1 MEKKRFTSEEVIE
14 MLKQQRE
21 ACAGA
26 ITSDNLSEFTARL
39 RIRGVDLVLKQRN
52 DREATTLDKE

>member
-39 RIRGVDLVLKQRN
+39 RIRGVDLVLDAKRASHG
-52 DREATTLDKE
+52 REEKN